1 MGSQVARNGQHGKML
16 GILLKHEIVVSC
28 ELLEG
33 TQWSAAKGTAEHLR
47 LLVQPR
53 ITCKL
58 GPGELDEI
66 PAGDPRS
73 QFISGLW

>member
-1 MGSQVARNGQHGKML
+1 MGSQVARNGQHGEML
-16 GILLKHEIVVSC
+16 GILLKCEIVVSC

-47 LLVQPR
+47 LLAQPH

-58 GPGELDEI
+58 GTGELNGI